1 MVDAGYEIQ
10 YLGDF
15 SHSGDFVG
23 KAFYEQIP
31 FERMQDETQRQILS
45 AFLVIL
51 RPIARI
57 LLRFG
62 IGFREF
68 SEIAKTAF
76 VDVASSDYG
85 LRGRPTNI
93 SRVAV
98 MTGLTRKEVKR
109 LRDKIDRGEE
119 TVVIKATPLSEVLH
133 RWYSETDYTDQHGKP
148 KQLPFSG
155 EGISFSSL
163 VRAFGGDIPPG
174 ALRTELKR
182 VGAISER
189 EDGMLEIAKRTVMPS
204 GLDERL
210 VMALVHSAYPLLS
223 TLAHNMNP
231 DRVSE
236 SWPQLTA
243 FTQSVRKSDMPR
255 VRRIT
260 SARLGEVI
268 EAFDDLFMAYET
280 LNEAEQKSD
289 DKNLVAVGV
298 FYFEASQLPPD
309 VSW

>member
-1 MVDAGYEIQ
+1 MEGNYEIQ

-15 SHSGDFVG
+15 SHSDDFVG
-23 KAFYEQIP
+23 KAIDEPIP

-85 LRGRPTNI
+85 LRGRLTNI

-109 LRDKIDRGEE
+109 LRDKIERGEE

-148 KQLPFSG
+148 KQLPFAG
-155 EGISFSSL
+155 DGISFSSL

-231 DRVSE
+231 DRSSE

-255 VRRIT
+255 VRRIS

>member
-1 MVDAGYEIQ
+1 MVQANYETQ

-15 SHSGDFVG
+15 SHSDDFVG
-23 KAFYEQIP
+23 KRFYEPIP
-31 FERMQDETQRQILS
+31 FMRMQDKTQRQILA

-109 LRDKIDRGEE
+109 LRDKIERGEE

-133 RWYSETDYTDQHGKP
+133 RWYSDTDAQLERICLDRQPHGRYRLHQHD
-148 KQLPFSG
+148 S
-155 EGISFSSL
+155 
-163 VRAFGGDIPPG
+163 R
-174 ALRTELKR
+174 
-182 VGAISER
+182 
-189 EDGMLEIAKRTVMPS
+189 
-204 GLDERL
+204 
-210 VMALVHSAYPLLS
+210 
-223 TLAHNMNP
+223 
-231 DRVSE
+231 
-236 SWPQLTA
+236 
-243 FTQSVRKSDMPR
+243 
-255 VRRIT
+255 
-260 SARLGEVI
+260 
-268 EAFDDLFMAYET
+268 
-280 LNEAEQKSD
+280 
-289 DKNLVAVGV
+289 NLVGCTTP
-298 FYFEASQLPPD
+298 S
-309 VSW
+309 

>member
-1 MVDAGYEIQ
+1 
-10 YLGDF
+10 
-15 SHSGDFVG
+15 
-23 KAFYEQIP
+23 
-31 FERMQDETQRQILS
+31 MQDETQRQILS

-109 LRDKIDRGEE
+109 LRDKIERGEE

-133 RWYSETDYTDQHGKP
+133 RWYSESDYTDQHGRP

-163 VRAFGGDIPPG
+163 VREFGGDIPPG

-182 VGAISER
+182 VGAIREG
-189 EDGMLEIAKRTVMPS
+189 EDGTLEIAKRTVMPS

-210 VMALVHSAYPLLS
+210 VMALVHSAYPLLT

-231 DRVSE
+231 DRTSD

-243 FTQSVRKSDMPR
+243 FTQSVRKTDMPR
-255 VRRIT
+255 IRRIS

-298 FYFEASQLPPD
+298 FYFEASDLPRD
-309 VSW
+309 VPW